1 MKERIE
7 RFSQYMKYKG
17 LNDNQVTIQC
27 GLGVGVIGGAKR
39 GKSDLG
45 QKTIEKILEKYQDLN
60 RVWLLTGE
68 GSMLIGDISGDSN
81 AIGHGASVSNSNDSK
96 IVEKLLDEISEQR
109 KLVSES
115 QRQVDRLLSIVEK
128 MTSNL

>member
-1 MKERIE
+1 MRVIDNLI
-7 RFSQYMKYKG
+7 QYMNYKK
-17 LNDNQVTIQC
+17 LNDNEVTSQC
-27 GLGVGVIGGAKR
+27 GLAVGVIGKAKAGR
-39 GKSDLG
+39 NDIGKKSID
-45 QKTIEKILEKYQDLN
+45 KILATYPDLN
-60 RVWLLTGE
+60 RSWLLTGE

-96 IVEKLLDEISEQR
+96 IVEKLIDEISEQR

>member
-1 MKERIE
+1 MKTNITDLRSYFKERGI
-7 RFSQYMKYKG
+7 SQKEIADAMGVSPAYINAIFTGKRNLGKNNAEKLQEKFG
-17 LNDNQVTIQC
+17 LS
-27 GLGVGVIGGAKR
+27 A
-39 GKSDLG
+39 S
-45 QKTIEKILEKYQDLN
+45 
-60 RVWLLTGE
+60 WLLTGE

>member
-1 MKERIE
+1 MKTNITDLRSYFKERGI
-7 RFSQYMKYKG
+7 SQKEIAEAMGVSPAYINSIFTGKRNLGKNNAEKLQEKFG
-17 LNDNQVTIQC
+17 LS
-27 GLGVGVIGGAKR
+27 A
-39 GKSDLG
+39 S
-45 QKTIEKILEKYQDLN
+45 
-60 RVWLLTGE
+60 WLLTGE

>member
-1 MKERIE
+1 MGVSPAYINSIFTGKRNLGKNNAEKLQE
-7 RFSQYMKYKG
+7 KFG
-17 LNDNQVTIQC
+17 LS
-27 GLGVGVIGGAKR
+27 A
-39 GKSDLG
+39 S
-45 QKTIEKILEKYQDLN
+45 
-60 RVWLLTGE
+60 WLLTGE

>member
-1 MKERIE
+1 MRVIDNLI
-7 RFSQYMKYKG
+7 QYMNYKK
-17 LNDNQVTIQC
+17 LNDNEVTSQC
-27 GLGVGVIGGAKR
+27 GLAVGVIGKAKAGR
-39 GKSDLG
+39 NDIGKKSID
-45 QKTIEKILEKYQDLN
+45 KILATYPDLN
-60 RVWLLTGE
+60 RSWLLTGE
-68 GSMLIGDISGDSN
+68 GSMLIGDISGDNN

>member
-1 MKERIE
+1 MKTNITDLRSYFKERGI
-7 RFSQYMKYKG
+7 SQKEIADAMGVSPAYINSIFTGKRNLGKNNAEKLQEKFG
-17 LNDNQVTIQC
+17 LS
-27 GLGVGVIGGAKR
+27 A
-39 GKSDLG
+39 S
-45 QKTIEKILEKYQDLN
+45 
-60 RVWLLTGE
+60 WLLTGE

>member
-7 RFSQYMKYKG
+7 RFSQYMEYKG

-45 QKTIEKILEKYQDLN
+45 QKTIEKILKKYQDLN

>member
-1 MKERIE
+1 MKTNITDLRSYFKERGI
-7 RFSQYMKYKG
+7 SQKEIAEAMGVSPAYINSIFTGKRNLGKNNAEKLQEKFG
-17 LNDNQVTIQC
+17 LS
-27 GLGVGVIGGAKR
+27 A
-39 GKSDLG
+39 S
-45 QKTIEKILEKYQDLN
+45 
-60 RVWLLTGE
+60 WLLTGE

-96 IVEKLLDEISEQR
+96 IVEKFLDEISEQR

>member
-1 MKERIE
+1 MRVIDNLI
-7 RFSQYMKYKG
+7 QYMNYKK
-17 LNDNQVTIQC
+17 LNDNEVTSQC
-27 GLGVGVIGGAKR
+27 GLAVGVIGKAKAGR
-39 GKSDLG
+39 NDIGKKSID
-45 QKTIEKILEKYQDLN
+45 KILATYPDLN
-60 RVWLLTGE
+60 RSWLLTGE